1 MGAGPPGAAMQVTTA
16 QALAL
21 FVVASF
27 LTRTKYHALYVS
39 WHEHHEELHGGQRF
53 VTLVEHPEP
62 EPEPGGPGGAAAA
75 EGEGDAGA
83 AACQYAD
90 EALCEMLLAGAA
102 AASAEE
108 IKALEAGGK
117 LWRGRAEAA
126 QTKIEEAGLAEWL
139 RPEGPFA
146 RPDHGQLVMNRQGM
160 ERRGALYV
168 PKWDS
173 PKERV
178 WPHPSIK
185 LRGDPFSLQ
194 HKTAWDAAKGRT
206 WRHLLDLIPA
216 ADEFKGRKYRSC
228 AVVGNGGSVLLY
240 QNGEAISRHE
250 AVIRFNR
257 GPMEGYERHVGN
269 RTTFR
274 IVNRNNIG
282 WFRAS
287 DEAVLQHITAPEA
300 VEDFVKF
307 KRKNKRSPVFGIDPD
322 FHGLVLQKYQNLL
335 KGLNELH
342 SAGVTTG
349 VGGGLNADTPATN
362 GFYGISLAMDMCHRI
377 SLYGFAREW
386 NKNLKYNKETK
397 AAKLTHVRAK
407 YHYFDGEEP
416 NAGQQKRDDDE
427 FRGLAA
433 LIHAQRK
440 RIRFGEPCA
449 SGCHGGRAGPR
460 GAAPAC
466 PYCEVGSTCSCRAW
480 HPVPRPGHCYRPDQS
495 LTCFPKCADPASCP
509 GGVDGLCPPGV
520 PASGCD

>member
-1 MGAGPPGAAMQVTTA
+1 MQVTTA

-21 FVVASF
+21 FVFVSF

-39 WHEHHEELHGGQRF
+39 WHEHHEELHGQRF

-62 EPEPGGPGGAAAA
+62 APEPGGPSGAT
-75 EGEGDAGA
+75 
-83 AACQYAD
+83 ACPYAD

-126 QTKIEEAGLAEWL
+126 QTKIEEVGLAEWL

-168 PKWDS
+168 PRWDS

-185 LRGDPFSLQ
+185 LRGDLFSLQ

-307 KRKNKRSPVFGIDPD
+307 KRKHKQSPVFGIDPD

-520 PASGCD
+520 PASAGCD